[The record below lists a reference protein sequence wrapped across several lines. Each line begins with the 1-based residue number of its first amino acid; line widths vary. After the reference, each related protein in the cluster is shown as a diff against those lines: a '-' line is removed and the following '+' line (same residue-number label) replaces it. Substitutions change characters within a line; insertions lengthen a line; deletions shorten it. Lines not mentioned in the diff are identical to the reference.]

1 MTKQELEEV
10 FYIDKEIK
18 DLERRI
24 AAKERQTADVS
35 DVVQNG
41 HKRHAVIFGIDVKR
55 AYKLQNMYEKLKKFK
70 IQLVE
75 KKQEIENYIEIIP
88 FSEIRQIF
96 RYRYLDNISW
106 VQIAHRM
113 NDTYRRREYTEDSVR
128 CKHDRYL
135 EKNK

>member
-24 AAKERQTADVS
+24 QAEEKQSEDVS

-41 HKRHAVIFGIDVKR
+41 YKRHAVIFGIDVKR
-55 AYKLQNMYEKLKKFK
+55 AYKLQSMHEKLKKFK

-75 KKQEIENYIEIIP
+75 KQQEILDYIQKVP
-88 FSEIRQIF
+88 FSEIRQILMF
-96 RYRYLDNISW
+96 KYIDGHSW
-106 VQIAHRM
+106 IKIAHEM
-113 NDTYRRREYTEDSVR
+113 NDIYRTSKYTEDNIR
-128 CKHDRYL
+128 IKIDRFL
-135 EKNK
+135 EKK